1 MAIRSLPECSQK
13 FCNGCAA
20 ENWEMENGTDA
31 EAEAGAALLN
41 IWLIA
46 V

>member
-31 EAEAGAALLN
+31 EACAALLN